1 MTDPLPIWQI
11 DLYRRPLRDET
22 DRVLLELVVCDASQ
36 NWSYT
41 ALCPQSQ
48 VNSQWVAQQLQRSS
62 PPLPS
67 KLQVFRPECESLVRE
82 AGNKLG
88 IEVEATRRVEALKRL
103 LAQRAKDVYPQMSG
117 YTGEDYQPLAVYRP
131 APVPIPEALWGD
143 HWRFASTPAG
153 DIVEFFADRPIPIRS
168 LPESLFPTNLGLA
181 STLLLPGIVIN
192 GGRHSMKLARWLEGV
207 NPVAIN
213 YIAGNPDGL
222 ILEAGLVDRWVLAT
236 FSDPDVAEA
245 ARLFQSR
252 LKASKGLHFLLVQ
265 PDDSG
270 VTYSGFWLLQPA

>member
-1 MTDPLPIWQI
+1 MTICQI
-11 DLYRRPLRDET
+11 DLYRRPLRDER
-22 DRVLLELVVCDASQ
+22 DRVLWELVLCDALGAQ
-36 NWSYT
+36 TYVV
-41 ALCPQSQ
+41 LCPEAE
-48 VNSQWVAQQLQRSS
+48 VNEDWLRSQLQQAYSV
-62 PPLPS
+62 LPDT
-67 KLQVFRPECESLVRE
+67 LQLFRPECEHLVKAVGE
-82 AGNKLG
+82 ALG
-88 IEVEATRRVEALKRL
+88 IEVELTRRVETLKRIL
-103 LAQRAKDVYPQMSG
+103 EKRAIAVYPQMSE
-117 YTGEDYQPLAVYRP
+117 YTGEAYQPLAVYRP
-131 APVPIPEALWGD
+131 APVPVPEQLWGD
-143 HWRFASTPAG
+143 RWQFAATPAG
-153 DIVEFFADRPIPIRS
+153 DAIAFFADRPIPIRS
-168 LPESLFPTNLGLA
+168 LPESLLPTNLGLA

-236 FSDPDVAEA
+236 FSDPEVAEA